1 MWMWGGIGGADEGR
15 GVGERQGG
23 EMWERGGNA
32 REARAFEVV
41 WEGGEVRLE
50 RGGSGEMSSTKGT
63 LPASLHKTTDRAQN
77 SELICNVYI

>member
-15 GVGERQGG
+15 GVGERQGE

-41 WEGGEVRLE
+41 WEGGE
-50 RGGSGEMSSTKGT
+50 G
-63 LPASLHKTTDRAQN
+63 
-77 SELICNVYI
+77 